1 MSETSPKAGRPLSPH
16 LWIYRWPVTMA
27 TSITHRATGVANYA
41 GTFFLAW
48 WLFAA
53 AIGKEAYEGFQ
64 AVAGSPI
71 GLIVLFGYTWS
82 LIYHMI
88 NGVRHLFWDT
98 GGGFNNATAEATGIF
113 VYIVSFGATLFVWI
127 VGVAGM
133 GGGQ

>member
-1 MSETSPKAGRPLSPH
+1 MSESNQKAARPLSPH
-16 LWIYRWPVTMA
+16 LQIYRWPVTML
-27 TSITHRATGVANYA
+27 TSIVHRATGVGNYI

-48 WLFAA
+48 WLLAA
-53 AIGKEAYEGFQ
+53 AMGQEAYETFQ

-82 LIYHMI
+82 LIYHLC
-88 NGVRHLFWDT
+88 NGVRHLTWDV
-98 GGGFNNATAEATGIF
+98 GAGFKNATAETTGAF
-113 VYIVSFGATLFVWI
+113 VIIISLAMTLFVWV